1 MIVDA
6 ASASSSAA
14 AAAASATTAE
24 GHADDA
30 EASATTAS
38 GHATT
43 AEGHATTASGHAT
56 TAEGHK
62 DDAETAK
69 TAAESARDAALA
81 AFDDFDDRYYGAH
94 ASDSAAETYVTGN
107 GLTVDAGDLYFNTT
121 DTVMKLYTGSAW
133 VAAYV
138 SGGSFLA
145 AANNLSDVADAATA
159 RTNLGLGTAATSAS
173 TDFVAVTG
181 DSMTGDLNFGD
192 NDKAI
197 FGTGSDLQIYHDGTN
212 SQIRD
217 LGTGDLYIQASAA
230 VSFTNT
236 NASETYAVLNENGA
250 VSLYYDNSAKFATAS
265 AGVAVTGR
273 ATGTLTT
280 DNDLSFDMNA
290 SNYFKCTPT
299 GTGTLTFTNITA
311 GQSGNIWLDN
321 SGGHTI
327 SAAATTYI
335 ASADLTTISTAGVYF
350 LSYYSDGTNV
360 MVSATPAVTSAG
372 A

>member
-1 MIVDA
+1 MSQNDFTIANQGFPAFRADLN
-6 ASASSSAA
+6 SALQ
-14 AAAASATTAE
+14 
-24 GHADDA
+24 
-30 EASATTAS
+30 
-38 GHATT
+38 
-43 AEGHATTASGHAT
+43 
-56 TAEGHK
+56 
-62 DDAETAK
+62 
-69 TAAESARDAALA
+69 ALA
-81 AFDDFDDRYYGAH
+81 SLSAGATEPSTTFAYQLWYDSTTDILKVRNADNDAWINLFNFDQA
-94 ASDSAAETYVTGN
+94 
-107 GLTVDAGDLYFNTT
+107 T
-121 DTVMKLYTGSAW
+121 DTVSVEGTDLVDDT
-133 VAAYV
+133 
-138 SGGSFLA
+138 
-145 AANNLSDVADAATA
+145 TPQ
-159 RTNLGLGTAATSAS
+159 LG
-173 TDFVAVTG
+173 
-181 DSMTGDLNFGD
+181 GDLASNGNDILFAD

-321 SGGHTI
+321 SGGYAI
-327 SAAATTYI
+327 SAAASTYI